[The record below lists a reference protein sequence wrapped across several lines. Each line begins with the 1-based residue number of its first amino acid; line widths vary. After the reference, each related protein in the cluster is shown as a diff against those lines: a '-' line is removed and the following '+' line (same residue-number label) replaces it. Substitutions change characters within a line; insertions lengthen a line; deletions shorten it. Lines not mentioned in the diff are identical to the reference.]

1 MLLFSNNAE
10 ASLAAAL
17 TASSNDVTITVEAD
31 GGEALFHVISSVTN
45 PGRIQLA
52 TLTHPS
58 LPGVYEIVGVAAH
71 AASTD
76 VFTVVRAQEGTVVQ
90 AWPPGT
96 LMSARI
102 TAGMLS
108 SFLRS
113 DTGGVITKGLGGG
126 DKDGVFVF
134 DLANSDNYTSVA
146 GSSENAAAASQFVFR
161 GRSRVPNAV
170 QLSGYPVLQ
179 IIDARP
185 SDGYAPTAHDTNFS
199 YPSVGGS
206 FPVDLGVP
214 RVWAADTFHRGSV
227 VIPPTPDGFQ
237 YWIDPAEWNS
247 STEGLEPVWGGDI
260 DPTPAG
266 SGFWVPTAMPIDFT
280 LSLQSRLVVTEVG
293 FFSHLYSAVDS
304 PVVSIG
310 TAAAPT
316 RFASSVPLDQIT
328 GNVQVHRIPVTAGG
342 ALAEELRFQLVTAAT
357 GGRVLGR
364 FYWRGFF
371 VETSNLL

>member
-10 ASLAAAL
+10 ATLAAAL
-17 TASSNDVTITVEAD
+17 TTGDETIAVEED
-31 GGEALFHVISSVTN
+31 GGAALFHTISSVLN
-45 PGRIQLA
+45 PGRRQQA

-58 LPGVYEIVGVAAH
+58 LPGVYEIVQIFAH
-71 AASTD
+71 DYGSE
-76 VFTVVRAQEGTVVQ
+76 VFTVARAQEGTTAR
-90 AWPPGT
+90 AWPSGT

-102 TAGMLS
+102 TAGMLDL
-108 SFLRS
+108 FLRQ
-113 DTGGVITKGLGGG
+113 DHNGVITKGRGGG

-134 DLANSDNYTSVA
+134 DRANADNYTSVA
-146 GSSENAAAASQFVFR
+146 GSSESAAAASNFVFH
-161 GRSRVPNAV
+161 GRSRVPDAV

-185 SDGYAPTAHDTNFS
+185 SEGYAPGTQDTNFS

-206 FPVDLGVP
+206 FPVDLGEP
-214 RVWAADTFHRGSV
+214 DVWAPDTFHRGSV
-227 VIPPTPDGFQ
+227 VTPPTPDGFQ
-237 YWIDPAEWNS
+237 YWIDPTEWDS
-247 STEGLEPVWGGDI
+247 SDEETEPVWGGDL
-260 DPTPAG
+260 DTTPAG

-280 LSLQSRLVVTEVG
+280 LDLRNRLVVTEVG
-293 FFSHLYSAVDS
+293 FIAHRYSAVDS

-328 GNVQVHRIPVTAGG
+328 GNAQVHRIPITSGG
-342 ALAEELRFQLVTAAT
+342 AMAGELRFQLVAAAT

-371 VETSNLL
+371 VETI